1 MANGAGTTGGRSAF
15 SRLRLL
21 ARFSLLV
28 DKADDQ
34 QIDDGLRA
42 GAQLKGATPWILML
56 AIFVAS
62 IGLNTN
68 STAVIIGAM
77 LISPLMGPIM
87 GIGYGVGIYDFELV
101 RRSFAGLGVATG
113 ISLATSALY
122 FSLSPLTG
130 EQSELL
136 ARTSPSVWDVQIALF
151 GGLAGIIG
159 STRKEKSNVIP
170 GVAIATALMP
180 PLCTAGFG
188 LAKGN
193 WGFFLGAFYLFA
205 INSVFIALATTVMT
219 RALNLPRHTYVDK
232 AVQTRVRRLL
242 VAVALLTAL
251 PSVYLA
257 WRMVGE
263 ELFSAKARDFISR
276 EFRFPGAHLLE
287 TTVAPKTR
295 EITVTLV
302 GEPVAQ
308 TSLQDVRARLG
319 EAGLAGAT
327 LRVFQTREPVAA
339 LAAVQNQPDKAA
351 LTTRQLL
358 VEREAAITRL
368 KSELAAREAPW
379 LDQAQDMARELAA
392 QWPGIKDVVI
402 GAGTMAKTVADRDGT
417 AAAAQSAAQQGA
429 TPGEAVL
436 SAQPEEKNA
445 AAEQPHGPPDTAF
458 LSAAMPRRL
467 SLAEHKRI
475 EAWFQAR
482 TKAPAVRVQIGVAPP
497 PRKGKRS

>member
-1 MANGAGTTGGRSAF
+1 MANGAGAAGGRSAF
-15 SRLRLL
+15 SRLGLL
-21 ARFSLLV
+21 ARFSLLL
-28 DKADDQ
+28 DKADDR
-34 QIDDGLRA
+34 QIDEGLRA

-136 ARTSPSVWDVQIALF
+136 ARTSPSIWDVQIALF

-193 WGFFLGAFYLFA
+193 WAFFFGAFYLFA
-205 INSVFIALATTVMT
+205 INSVFIALATTAMT

-232 AVQTRVRRLL
+232 AVQARVRRLL

-263 ELFSAKARDFISR
+263 ELFSAKARAFIAR
-276 EFRFPGAHLLE
+276 EFAFPGTHLLE
-287 TTVAPKTR
+287 TSVSPKTR
-295 EITVTLV
+295 ELTVTLV

-308 TSLQDVRARLG
+308 TTLQDVRARLS
-319 EAGLAGAT
+319 EAGLAGAA
-327 LRVFQTREPVAA
+327 LRVFQTREPVDV
-339 LAAVQNQPDKAA
+339 LASQGDDADKA
-351 LTTRQLL
+351 TLL
-358 VEREAAITRL
+358 ARKLLAEREAAITRL
-368 KSELAAREAPW
+368 KGELAARDAPW
-379 LDQAQDMARELAA
+379 LDHAQDMASELAA

-402 GAGTMAKTVADRDGT
+402 GAGTTTETVGALGEAAAT
-417 AAAAQSAAQQGA
+417 AAHGKTKRPA

-436 SAQPEEKNA
+436 SAPPEEQNA
-445 AAEQPHGPPDTAF
+445 AAEQPPGPDTAF
-458 LSAAMPRRL
+458 LSATMTRRP
-467 SLAEHKRI
+467 STAERKRM

-497 PRKGKRS
+497 PRKAKRG

>member
-1 MANGAGTTGGRSAF
+1 MANGAGAAGGRNAF
-15 SRLRLL
+15 SRLGLL
-21 ARFSLLV
+21 ARFSLLL
-28 DKADDQ
+28 DKADDR
-34 QIDDGLRA
+34 QIDEGLRA

-101 RRSFAGLGVATG
+101 RKSFAGLGVATG

-136 ARTSPSVWDVQIALF
+136 ARTSPSIWDVQIALF
-151 GGLAGIIG
+151 GGLAGIIAC
-159 STRKEKSNVIP
+159 TRKEKSNVIP

-193 WGFFLGAFYLFA
+193 WTFFLGAFYLFA
-205 INSVFIALATTVMT
+205 INSVFIALATTAMT

-232 AVQTRVRRLL
+232 AVQRRVRRLL
-242 VAVALLTAL
+242 VAVALFTAL

-263 ELFSAKARDFISR
+263 ELFSAKARAFIAR
-276 EFRFPGAHLLE
+276 EFAFPGTHLLE
-287 TTVAPKTR
+287 TAVSPKTR
-295 EITVTLV
+295 ELTVTLV

-308 TSLQDVRARLG
+308 TTLQDVRARLS
-319 EAGLAGAT
+319 EAGLSGAA

-339 LAAVQNQPDKAA
+339 LASGGEDENK
-351 LTTRQLL
+351 TTLVARKLL
-358 VEREAAITRL
+358 AEREAAIARL
-368 KSELAAREAPW
+368 KGELAASRAPW
-379 LDQAQDMARELAA
+379 LDDAPDMARELAA
-392 QWPGIKDVVI
+392 QWPGVRDVVI
-402 GAGTMAKTVADRDGT
+402 GAGAMAE
-417 AAAAQSAAQQGA
+417 AAAAHSETAAQAARREAKRTATPAAAVIAAPAGEKSAA
-429 TPGEAVL
+429 P
-436 SAQPEEKNA
+436 
-445 AAEQPHGPPDTAF
+445 EQPPGPDTAF
-458 LSAAMPRRL
+458 LSATMPRRP
-467 SLAEHKRI
+467 STAELRRM

-482 TKAPAVRVQIGVAPP
+482 TKAQAVRVQIGVAAP
-497 PRKGKRS
+497 PRKGARG